1 MSSLPEQIDKLA
13 GEIKSLRSRPLF
25 VMYYYETAGRIS
37 HEDVEDL
44 YEEFRRRGWSR
55 DAIHDDL
62 DVLIHCYGGD
72 ANASYR
78 VGQVLHD
85 FAKNLVFLVPFHAT
99 SGGTIVCLGGKEI
112 RLGAYA
118 ALSPIDIRIGDVEL
132 ASIDSFKE
140 FAIDCRRG
148 VEKVLDENDS
158 ERTTDVESVLLCEM
172 VKQNTAL
179 GVGTLYRVKDLT
191 GHYAFRLMY
200 DYMFSEHSNRQVIAQ
215 KITDSLLREF
225 PSHSFIL
232 DYHMS
237 DLTGLPVKE
246 MNEEESEKTKALVD
260 FLDQL
265 VIQGAI
271 CGDIGMSEEDGEIL
285 KSPFFRLYA

>member
-1 MSSLPEQIDKLA
+1 MSSLPEQIDSLA
-13 GEIKSLRSRPLF
+13 GEIKSLRSHPLF

-37 HEDVEDL
+37 HEDVEDI
-44 YEEFRRRGWSR
+44 YEEFRRRGWNR
-55 DAIHDDL
+55 DTAHDDL

-78 VGQVLHD
+78 VGQILHD
-85 FAKNLVFLVPFHAT
+85 FVKNVIFLVPYHAT
-99 SGGTIVCLGGKEI
+99 SGGTIVCLGGREI

-118 ALSPIDIRIGDVEL
+118 ALSPIDVRLGNIEL
-132 ASIDSFKE
+132 ASIDSFKD
-140 FAIDCRRG
+140 FAIDRRRD

-158 ERTTDVESVLLCEM
+158 KRTTDVESVLLCEM

-179 GVGTLYRVKDLT
+179 GVGTLYRLKDLT

-200 DYMFSEHSNRQVIAQ
+200 DYMFSEHSNRQVMAQ
-215 KITDSLLREF
+215 KVTDSLLREF

-232 DYHMS
+232 DYHMA
-237 DLTGLPVKE
+237 DITGLPVKE
-246 MNEEESEKTKALVD
+246 MSEEESAKTKALVN
-260 FLDQL
+260 FLDEQ
-265 VIQGAI
+265 VVQGTI
-271 CGDIGMSEEDGEIL
+271 CGDIGMNEEDGEIL